1 VSTTVIYLLYRL
13 SLTAALPFILLYF
26 LGRSWRKPA
35 YFSTLPERWGW
46 LPHSFSQTGPG
57 AVWLHAVSVGEV
69 LSAVELLKRLR
80 AEIPSAPL
88 IVSVT
93 TLAGRAIADEK
104 LRSLVDGI
112 FYAPLDFVFV
122 IRRVLRRLQPRVL
135 VVAETEIWPNLFR
148 EVKRAGCGLIIVN
161 GRISDQAAPRYLRW
175 RWFFRHALQ
184 WPDAIL
190 AQNAAIRDR
199 FLALGAPA
207 DKVAVGGNLKYDFQP
222 GVPPPIVASFLDQLR
237 PSAVWIAASTMPPD
251 EDDIVIDAFRELQG
265 PGFLLILAPRKPEQF
280 DEAARKLEQSGV
292 SWVRRSAL
300 AVGQAVP
307 PVSILLLDTIGEL
320 SALFSRADVVFMGG
334 TLAPRGGHN
343 ILEPAM
349 FGKPIIVG
357 PHMENFRDIADA
369 FRSAGAMIE
378 IKSGSQLAG
387 AVNALLQDRERAAD
401 LGRRA
406 KACSESQR
414 GATTAAVAEIR
425 RLYDGAVPRF
435 RPALPTSALLR
446 IWHWGAAIDRR
457 TSRAR
462 KLDAPVISVGNLT
475 MGGSGKTP
483 MALYLAERLSKPAI
497 LTRGY
502 RRQSTGTL
510 ILAAG
515 EQAAWSETG
524 DEAQIFLRSGLAPLG
539 IGADRA
545 EVGRLLEE
553 RFAVEH
559 FILDD
564 GFQHWRLDRQVDIV
578 LVDSLDPFP
587 PARLR
592 ERMTALSRANIFV
605 ITRSERARPGIE
617 RELRKYNTAAPIFYS
632 RVKPEYWV
640 EGATGQRLDLLH
652 PSLSKAAAFCGL
664 ANPGSFWASL
674 SSIGLRPAD
683 RIAFPDHT
691 RYDREAISRLLDRY
705 GSLVT
710 TEKDWIN
717 LGSSAPARIY
727 WLRIRIEIDREE
739 VFLEELEKASQKSR
753 VFPAAKSPQR

>member
-1 VSTTVIYLLYRL
+1 
-13 SLTAALPFILLYF
+13 
-26 LGRSWRKPA
+26 
-35 YFSTLPERWGW
+35 
-46 LPHSFSQTGPG
+46 
-57 AVWLHAVSVGEV
+57 
-69 LSAVELLKRLR
+69 VELLRRLR
-80 AEIPSAPL
+80 GEIPSAPL
-88 IVSVT
+88 FVSVT

-104 LRSLVDGI
+104 LRSLADGI
-112 FYAPLDFVFV
+112 FYAPLDLVFV
-122 IRRVLRRLQPRVL
+122 IRRVLRRLRPRVL
-135 VVAETEIWPNLFR
+135 VVAETEIWPNLFC
-148 EVKRAGCGLIIVN
+148 EVKRAGCGLIVVN

-190 AQNAAIRDR
+190 AQNAEIRDR
-199 FLALGAPA
+199 FFALGAPA
-207 DKVAVGGNLKYDFQP
+207 DKVALGGNLKYDFQP
-222 GVPPPIVASFLDQLR
+222 GSPPPIVESFLDQLR

-251 EDDIVIDAFRELQG
+251 EDDIVIEAFRELQAG
-265 PGFLLILAPRKPEQF
+265 NPGLLLILAPRKPEQF
-280 DEAARKLEQSGV
+280 DVVARKLEQSGV
-292 SWVRRSAL
+292 AWVRRSAL
-300 AVGQAVP
+300 TVGQAVP
-307 PVSILLLDTIGEL
+307 PVSPAGDSCVLLLDTMGEL
-320 SALFSRADVVFMGG
+320 SGLFSRGDVVFMGG
-334 TLAPRGGHN
+334 TIMPRGGHN

-378 IKSGSQLAG
+378 IESGSDLTS
-387 AVNALLQDRERAAD
+387 AVNALLQDRDRAAD

-406 KACSESQR
+406 KKCSESQR
-414 GATTAAVAEIR
+414 GATTTAVAEIQ
-425 RLYDGAVPRF
+425 RLYDDAVPRF

-446 IWHWGAAIDRR
+446 IWHWGAAINRR
-457 TSRAR
+457 TSRVR
-462 KLDAPVISVGNLT
+462 RLHVPVISVGNLT

-483 MALYLAERLSKPAI
+483 MVVYLAERLSKPAI

-515 EQAAWSETG
+515 AQAAWSETG
-524 DEAQIFLRSGLAPLG
+524 DEAQIFLRSGLAPVG

-592 ERMTALSRANIFV
+592 ESMEGLSRAGIFV

-617 RELRKYNTAAPIFYS
+617 RELRKYNPAAPIFYS

-640 EGATGQRLDLLH
+640 EGATGQQFDLLH

-674 SSIGLRPAD
+674 SSMGLRPAD
-683 RIAFPDHT
+683 RIAFRDHT
-691 RYDREAISRLLDRY
+691 RYDREVISRLLDRY

-727 WLRIRIEIDREE
+727 WLKIRIEIDREE
-739 VFLEELEKASQKSR
+739 IFLSAIQRPSLSHS
-753 VFPAAKSPQR
+753 AAPRSTSLGTS

>member
-1 VSTTVIYLLYRL
+1 V
-13 SLTAALPFILLYF
+13 YF
-26 LGRSWRKPA
+26 LGRSWQRPA
-35 YFSTLPERWGW
+35 YFSTLRERLGW

-57 AVWLHAVSVGEV
+57 AIWLHAVSVGEV
-69 LSAVELLKRLR
+69 LSTVELLRRLR

-88 IVSVT
+88 LVSVS

-104 LRSLVDGI
+104 LRSLVDGV

-122 IRRVLRRLQPRVL
+122 IRRVLRRLRPSVL

-148 EVKRAGCGLIIVN
+148 EVKRAGCGLIVVN

-190 AQNAAIRDR
+190 AQNPAIRER
-199 FLALGAPA
+199 FLALGAPP
-207 DKVAVGGNLKYDFQP
+207 DKVVVGGNLKYDFQP
-222 GVPPPIVASFLDQLR
+222 GSPPAIVESFLDQLR

-251 EDDIVIDAFRELQG
+251 EDDIVIEAFRELQADNAG
-265 PGFLLILAPRKPEQF
+265 LLLILAPRKPEQF
-280 DEAARKLEQSGV
+280 DLVAKKLEKSGV
-292 SWVRRSAL
+292 TWLRRSAL
-300 AVGQAVP
+300 KVGQAVP
-307 PVSILLLDTIGEL
+307 PVGLLLLDSMGEL
-320 SALFSRADVVFMGG
+320 SGLFSRADVVFMGG

-343 ILEPAM
+343 ILEPAI

-369 FRSAGAMIE
+369 FRSAGAMVEIE
-378 IKSGSQLAG
+378 SPSELSA
-387 AVNALLQDRERAAD
+387 AVNALLHDRERAAD

-406 KACSESQR
+406 KQCSESQR
-414 GATTAAVAEIR
+414 GATAKAVAEIR
-425 RLYDGAVPRF
+425 RLYDDAVPRF
-435 RPALPTSALLR
+435 RPVPPIAALLR
-446 IWHWGAAIDRR
+446 IWHWGAAIKRR
-457 TSRAR
+457 TSRSR
-462 KLDAPVISVGNLT
+462 KLRAPVISIGNLT

-502 RRQSTGTL
+502 RRQSTTNL

-524 DEAQIFLRSGLAPLG
+524 DEAQILLRSGLAPIG

-587 PARLR
+587 PGRLR
-592 ERMTALSRANIFV
+592 EPMTALSRADVFV
-605 ITRSERARPGIE
+605 ITRSQGPRPGIE
-617 RELRKYNTAAPIFYS
+617 RELRKYNGTAPIFYS
-632 RVKPEYWV
+632 RVKPDCWV
-640 EGATGQRLDLLH
+640 EGSTGQRLDLLH
-652 PSLSKAAAFCGL
+652 PSISRSAAFCGL

-674 SSIGLRPAD
+674 SSIGLRPAG

-691 RYDREAISRLLDRY
+691 RYDRDTIARLLDRN

-717 LGSSAPARIY
+717 LGGNGPSHIY
-727 WLRIRIEIDREE
+727 WLKINIEIDREE
-739 VFLEELEKASQKSR
+739 NFLLE
-753 VFPAAKSPQR
+753 VHSPMRQRGTSSMPG